1 MGSEGKK
8 TTGGGTRGRGYDAM
22 LDWHLRRDR
31 QMAFVAGPRQVG
43 KTTTCRR
50 HADEVLN
57 WDNADDRA
65 VILAGPAAT
74 AQRLALER
82 LRSRPP
88 VTLIDEIHKFGRW
101 KAFLK
106 GFFDTYGE
114 RSRLIVTG
122 SSRLDIY
129 RRGGDSLMGR
139 YLLYRMHPFT
149 VGEIVD
155 QRLPDE
161 ERIVRAPRRIADGEW
176 MALWEHG
183 GFPEPFTKRDRRFTR
198 RWAALRRQ
206 QLVREDIR
214 DLTHIHEL
222 SQIEALVLYLESHS
236 GDQVIYST
244 LAGVVGVSVDT
255 ARRWVATLAGFYL
268 GFTLQPWFT
277 NVARSLRKEPKWF
290 LRDWSLVADA
300 GKRAETFVA
309 CHLLK
314 AVEGWTD
321 LGLGEFRLAYLR
333 DKGKREVDFIVIRDG
348 RPWFL
353 VEVKQSDTQ
362 LQAALGHFQRQ
373 LGAPQAFQVVIDA
386 DYVAADCFARAGE
399 PLVVPARTFLSQLL

>member
-1 MGSEGKK
+1 
-8 TTGGGTRGRGYDAM
+8 
-22 LDWHLRRDR
+22 
-31 QMAFVAGPRQVG
+31 VAGPRQVG

-222 SQIEALVLYLESHS
+222 SQIEALVRYLESHS